1 MNNYTSDL
9 IFLEIGIGNGRKIRI
24 ITEIYRKC
32 VFCIYMV
39 DEWTHKV
46 I

>member
-32 VFCIYMV
+32 VFVYMI
-39 DEWTHKV
+39 DGWTHKV